1 MKRAFSLIEL
11 LLVVMVIAMLA
22 GILFPVIAASKGQ
35 GSLTVALSQMKQL
48 GTAVAAYAGD
58 ADCNMPPSTNY
69 EAPESSPSRL
79 WAPILEPYE
88 KNTRVF
94 IAPASDGQFATNW
107 SERSLMTVGMN
118 SASAYKKDGCEE
130 GQTDSTGC
138 QGFTQVASFDKA
150 DNPAS
155 VALFAVTPG
164 GPLEKH
170 YLGYEF
176 NPYNG
181 QPVADDL
188 AASPPLCADRD
199 LVKEL
204 PLPAELLEP
213 VYARYV
219 ANGHGNGQTPVIF
232 ADGRAKNFS
241 ASKIQ
246 SGKSGIV
253 WRFR

>member
-1 MKRAFSLIEL
+1 MRRGFSIIEL
-11 LLVVMVIAMLA
+11 LLVILVIVTLA

-48 GTAVAAYAGD
+48 GTSVAAYAGD
-58 ADCNMPPSTNY
+58 ADGNMPPSTNY
-69 EAPESSPSRL
+69 EAPESSPSRF
-79 WAPILEPYE
+79 WAPILLGYGID
-88 KNTRVF
+88 KRMFV
-94 IAPASDGQFATNW
+94 APRSDGQYAATW

-118 SASAYKKDGCEE
+118 AASAYKRDGCKE
-130 GQTDSTGC
+130 GMKDSTGC
-138 QGFTQVASFDKA
+138 QGFTEVASFDKA
-150 DNPAS
+150 DNPAA

-164 GPLEKH
+164 GPLDKR

-181 QPVADDL
+181 QPIEGDMK
-188 AASPPLCADRD
+188 ASPPLCADRD
-199 LVKEL
+199 LVKEI
-204 PLPAELLEP
+204 PLPAEVLEP

-219 ANGHGNGQTPVIF
+219 ANGKGAGQTPVVF

-241 ASKIQ
+241 AAKIQ
-246 SGKSGIV
+246 GGKSGIV